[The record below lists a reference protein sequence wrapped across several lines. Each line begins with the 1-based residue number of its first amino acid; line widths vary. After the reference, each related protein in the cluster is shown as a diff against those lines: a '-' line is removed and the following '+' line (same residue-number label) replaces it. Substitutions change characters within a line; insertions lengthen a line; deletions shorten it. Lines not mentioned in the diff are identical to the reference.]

1 MFNKNNSKRVY
12 YIIRYLGPF
21 FYLFYFNEI
30 THSIHVFYQK
40 FNATLAE
47 KFDQID
53 LILFELE
60 LILFIIQVIAFYSFI
75 LFLFLRIKVFIS
87 PVTDKLKLFL
97 LSKLKDSM
105 DTLNEKNKNLLY
117 FTYYSITLT
126 SPISIFCYF
135 FQNEI
140 SNELYRLL
148 VEVIL
153 IIIYFDPS
161 LISYIIVL
169 YSYFFI

>member
-1 MFNKNNSKRVY
+1 MFNKKNSERIY
-12 YIIRYLGPF
+12 YIIRYLGPL

-30 THSIHVFYQK
+30 THLVNVFYQK
-40 FNATLAE
+40 INATLAE
-47 KFDQID
+47 KFHQIG

-60 LILFIIQVIAFYSFI
+60 LILFMIQVIAFYSFI
-75 LFLFLRIKVFIS
+75 SFLFLRIKVFIR
-87 PVTDKLKLFL
+87 PVTDKFKLFL

-105 DTLNEKNKNLLY
+105 DTLSEKNRNRLY
-117 FTYYSITLT
+117 FSYYSITLT
-126 SPISIFCYF
+126 SPIYIFCYF

-148 VEVIL
+148 IEIIL

-161 LISYIIVL
+161 LISYILVL
-169 YSYFFI
+169 YAYFFT